1 MYICYMINTWM
12 VVLVMIIHVVIIS
25 VTGSDVDV
33 EFAPQQ
39 RCQTLET

>member
-12 VVLVMIIHVVIIS
+12 VVVVLAMIMHVVIN

-33 EFAPQQ
+33 EFAPQSKN
-39 RCQTLET
+39 